1 MSDSRV
7 TSCSVVVLS
16 WLDGFSGAV
25 LVPHCD
31 VSMGVQFKLQ
41 REPEES

>member
-25 LVPHCD
+25 LVLLCD
-31 VSMGVQFKLQ
+31 VSMGVQLQ
-41 REPEES
+41 IAEGA